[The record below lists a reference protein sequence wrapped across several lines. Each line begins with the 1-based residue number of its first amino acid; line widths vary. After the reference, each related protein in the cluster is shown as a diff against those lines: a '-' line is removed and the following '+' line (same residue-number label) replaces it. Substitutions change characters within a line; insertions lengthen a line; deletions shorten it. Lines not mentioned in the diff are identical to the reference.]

1 MKGEMKP
8 RNFCEFSGSLWHFK
22 TKKTAAVASL
32 FKTTNAWKLKNLF
45 HSFKETAC

>member
-22 TKKTAAVASL
+22 TIETAVATL
-32 FKTTNAWKLKNLF
+32 FKTTNAWKLQNLF